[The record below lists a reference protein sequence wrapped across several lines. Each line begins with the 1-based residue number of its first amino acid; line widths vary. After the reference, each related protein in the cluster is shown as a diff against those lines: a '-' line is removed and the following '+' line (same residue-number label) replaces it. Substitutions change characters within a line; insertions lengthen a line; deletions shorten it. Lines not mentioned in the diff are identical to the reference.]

1 MEPDFQ
7 DVMEVP
13 WKPDPS
19 FSSSTSSSTSSL
31 FDEQLKELV
40 IEVNLDTLFM
50 CAVHACPKSCNQD
63 GYCDNHAGMAP
74 TSVANDDGTT
84 LSAVVA
90 TSSVTTSSTTTMLC
104 QHTKCRHAAK
114 VFQEYGH
121 FCSRHAVTVPCGFPR
136 CREKALDGSSMCC
149 KHAHQASSMRRE
161 LAARSQTA
169 RTCRTDGCYK
179 VRQGRGYCTAHEK
192 LLIATGQLAIKT
204 RAVDIAF
211 TMCCFPECT
220 KHAQRNRF
228 CCKHG
233 KELVLQAKSVAD
245 KGLTNQSYEE
255 ILDLL
260 QKKLRRCQYVG
271 CEKNARYNQLCTMHY
286 HQRNRAASESDIV
299 AEAMCIAPPTSTMP
313 TVSPDGTRHGLA
325 SAL

>member
-1 MEPDFQ
+1 MEPGFSEYS
-7 DVMEVP
+7 DVMDVA
-13 WKPDPS
+13 WKPEPP
-19 FSSSTSSSTSSL
+19 SSSSSL
-31 FDEQLKELV
+31 FDERLKELV
-40 IEVNLDTLFM
+40 IEVNLDTIFM
-50 CAVHACPKSCNQD
+50 CAVHGCPKSCNDD
-63 GYCDNHAGMAP
+63 GYCEDHAGMAP
-74 TSVANDDGTT
+74 TSVA
-84 LSAVVA
+84 A
-90 TSSVTTSSTTTMLC
+90 TSSVTTFSASTTILC
-104 QHTKCRHAAK
+104 QHIKCRHAAK

-136 CREKALDGSSMCC
+136 CREKAPDGSSMCC
-149 KHAHQASSMRRE
+149 KHADQAQSMRRE

-192 LLIATGQLAIKT
+192 LLIATGQLAIKI
-204 RAVDIAF
+204 REVDIAF

-233 KELVLQAKSVAD
+233 KELVLQAKSVVD
-245 KGLTNQSYEE
+245 KGLTNQTYEE
-255 ILDLL
+255 ILDVL
-260 QKKLRRCQYVG
+260 QKKLRRCQSVG

-286 HQRNRAASESDIV
+286 HQRNRAASESDLA
-299 AEAMCIAPPTSTMP
+299 AEAIIAAPPTHPMP
-313 TVSPDGTRHGLA
+313 TVSSLDGAVGA